1 MCTSPQ
7 KDKTNPGGA
16 SHFHTE
22 RIDANVGMHRPG
34 GYIEKCTLLLTSTL
48 AEAVTT
54 ATVMTARFISQPPRA
69 LCCDALGQKSYRNN
83 PIASEAGQ
91 LEADVI

>member
-34 GYIEKCTLLLTSTL
+34 GYIEKCTLLSRGCYHSNRDDCAFHLS
-48 AEAVTT
+48 APP
-54 ATVMTARFISQPPRA
+54 PPRA
-69 LCCDALGQKSYRNN
+69 LCCDALGQISCRNN

>member
-34 GYIEKCTLLLTSTL
+34 GYIEKCTLLSRGCYHSNLDDCAFHLSAPPPALYAVMLWGRYLVGTTQSHLRL
-48 AEAVTT
+48 ANLKL
-54 ATVMTARFISQPPRA
+54 M
-69 LCCDALGQKSYRNN
+69 
-83 PIASEAGQ
+83 
-91 LEADVI
+91 